1 MIDNNKIIEEAKI
14 YLNSNLTMSETAEKI
29 GISKRTLQLHILKL
43 EDINA
48 VLYRQVLEKKAANQE
63 AGRKAG
69 GLIGK
74 REKIH
79 TKEEVI
85 EFANM
90 MINEQLSYD
99 ELASITSIPK
109 STLWELMHSDY
120 IDGETNNKLDLVAKA
135 NRRNK
140 SVSEVIRGATR
151 K

>member
-120 IDGETNNKLDLVAKA
+120 IDDETRNKLDLVARA
-135 NRRNK
+135 NKGNK

>member
-1 MIDNNKIIEEAKI
+1 MTDNNKIIEEAKI
-14 YLNSNLTMSETAEKI
+14 YLNSNLTMSEAAKKI
-29 GISKRTLQLHILKL
+29 GVSKRTLQLHIQKL
-43 EDINA
+43 EDIDA

-69 GLIGK
+69 GSIGK
-74 REKIH
+74 RERIH

-85 EFANM
+85 AFANM

-120 IDGETNNKLDLVAKA
+120 IDDETRNKLDLVARA
-135 NRRNK
+135 NKGNK